1 MTSNSSGMDDSVTV
15 VPLVLHATSPFGD
28 DSYVRAYKFLRYD
41 GTTLFTRFRW
51 PVGEWVEAEGALEWC
66 GNGIHVCRVEHL
78 PHWLGQELWV
88 VEVDGENV
96 TAHDAVVARRAR
108 LVERISAWS
117 GGVAQEFGD
126 HCAGRARELATTTSG
141 AGGRASDAAADA
153 AVGWVSGAAYIAA
166 AVAGES
172 ESGSRWGSAYQEGF
186 LRERA
191 CQAMWLRDRLA
202 LSD

>member
-1 MTSNSSGMDDSVTV
+1 MTSNSSGMDDSVTLV
-15 VPLVLHATSPFGD
+15 SLVLHATSSFGD
-28 DSYVRAYKFLRYD
+28 DGHVRAYKFLRYD

-51 PVGEWVEAEGALEWC
+51 PVGEWVEAEGALVWC
-66 GNGIHVCRVEHL
+66 DNGIHACLVRHL

-88 VEVDGENV
+88 VELAGEIV

-126 HCAGRARELATTTSG
+126 HCAGRARELAQTTSG
-141 AGGRASDAAADA
+141 AARRASDAEADA
-153 AVGWVSGAAYIAA
+153 AVGWVSAAAYIAA

-172 ESGSRWGSAYQEGF
+172 DSGSRSGSAYQEGF

-191 CQAMWLRDRLA
+191 RQATWLRDRLA